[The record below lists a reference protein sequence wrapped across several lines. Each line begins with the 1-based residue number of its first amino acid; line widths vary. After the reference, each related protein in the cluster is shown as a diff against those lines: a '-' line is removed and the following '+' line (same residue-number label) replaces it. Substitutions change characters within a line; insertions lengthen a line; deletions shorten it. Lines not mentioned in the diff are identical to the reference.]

1 MNQVSPKVRV
11 SAQRR
16 LRRRWLDASVRWC
29 VQTMSTAVSPCLF
42 LAKHMSDG
50 EINKVG
56 VGWRLAGWL
65 LGCLAVVTVGLVAVR
80 CGVFGWVQF
89 VFSLP
94 QVSLFMQKVIVYRS
108 MHPSL
113 ALSVEPA
120 TVPEDVPK
128 PRSVVQSKAALSQ
141 PAKSPWLQ
149 RVSAMLSWKPAIAV
163 K

>member
-1 MNQVSPKVRV
+1 M
-11 SAQRR
+11 
-16 LRRRWLDASVRWC
+16 
-29 VQTMSTAVSPCLF
+29 
-42 LAKHMSDG
+42 
-50 EINKVG
+50 
-56 VGWRLAGWL
+56 
-65 LGCLAVVTVGLVAVR
+65 VTVGLVAVR
-80 CGVFGWVQF
+80 CVFGWVQF

-120 TVPEDVPK
+120 TVPEDVPTHLT
-128 PRSVVQSKAALSQ
+128 VVQSKSAPSL

-149 RVSAMLSWKPAIAV
+149 RVSSMLSWKPAITN